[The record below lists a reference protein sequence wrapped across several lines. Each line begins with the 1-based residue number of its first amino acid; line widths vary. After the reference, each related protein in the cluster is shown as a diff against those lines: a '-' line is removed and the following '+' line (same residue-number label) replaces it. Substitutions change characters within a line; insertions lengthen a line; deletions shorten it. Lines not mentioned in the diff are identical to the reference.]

1 MNRHRWL
8 PIVFFLSPWLL
19 GFGGLTVY
27 PLLSAAWH
35 SFCDY
40 SVLTPAAFSGG
51 ENYARMAGDPV
62 FWQAL
67 GNSALF
73 AAIYLPLSIAVS
85 LFLALLLNLRV
96 PAKGLLRTIYFLPTI
111 VPMVS
116 LAVIWQWMLKGDGGL
131 LNALIGPFLAQANTL
146 FGTDFSPPNWLQ
158 EPGAARVALT
168 FASLWTTGN
177 TVLIFL
183 AALQGVPAHLYESA
197 EIDGASTF
205 RKYWHISLPS
215 ISPVIFYSMISGLI
229 GCLQTFAVPY
239 VLAGGGDG
247 PGRSLLFLSTYI
259 FQNAFEYWNMGYA
272 CAVAMVL
279 FAMVFGL
286 TALLMRLSAR
296 RIHAAAD

>member
-1 MNRHRWL
+1 MNRRRWL
-8 PIVFFLSPWLL
+8 SVVFFLSPWII
-19 GFGGLTVY
+19 GFGGLTLY
-27 PLLSAAWH
+27 PLLSAAAY

-40 SVLTPAAFSGG
+40 SVLTPPVFSGA
-51 ENYARMAGDPV
+51 ENYTRMAGDSV
-62 FWQAL
+62 FWRAVF
-67 GNSALF
+67 NSVLF

-85 LFLALLLNLRV
+85 LFLALLLNLRL
-96 PAKGLLRTIYFLPTI
+96 PAKGVLRTIYFLPTI

-116 LAVIWQWMLKGDGGL
+116 LAVIWQWLLKGDGGL
-131 LNALIGPFLAQANTL
+131 VNALLGPACGWLNAALGCDLA
-146 FGTDFSPPNWLQ
+146 PPNWLQ
-158 EPGAARVALT
+158 EPGSARVALT

-183 AALQGVPAHLYESA
+183 AALQGVPGHLYESA

-205 RKYWHISLPS
+205 QKYLHISLPS

-247 PGRSLLFLSTYI
+247 PNRSLLFLSTYV

-279 FAMVFGL
+279 FGMVFGL
-286 TALLMRLSAR
+286 SFLLMRLSAG

>member
-1 MNRHRWL
+1 MNTRRHL
-8 PIVFFLSPWLL
+8 TILFFLAPWIV
-19 GFGGLTVY
+19 GFVGFTLY

-40 SVLTPAAFSGG
+40 SVLTPAVFSGG
-51 ENYARMAGDPV
+51 ENYARMAGDAV
-62 FWQAL
+62 FWKAL
-67 GNSALF
+67 FNSVLF

-131 LNALIGPFLAQANTL
+131 INALLAPVCAQLNGL
-146 FGTDFSPPNWLQ
+146 FGLDLAPPNWLQ
-158 EPGAARVALT
+158 EPNAARVALT

-177 TVLIFL
+177 TVLVFL

-197 EIDGASTF
+197 EIDGASTW
-205 RKYWHISLPS
+205 RKYWHISLPT
-215 ISPVIFYSMISGLI
+215 ISPVLFYSMVSGLI

-279 FAMVFGL
+279 FLIVFGL
-286 TALLMRLSAR
+286 TFLLLRVSAK